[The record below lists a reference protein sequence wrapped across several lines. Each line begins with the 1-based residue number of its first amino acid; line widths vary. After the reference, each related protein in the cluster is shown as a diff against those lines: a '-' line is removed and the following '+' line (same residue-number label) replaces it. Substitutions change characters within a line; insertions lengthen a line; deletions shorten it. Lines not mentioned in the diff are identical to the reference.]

1 MQKKVLYDTI
11 VFLKSE
17 FRKPFVCKM
26 TRLELAVGDVKTNI
40 VIFKNKYPTINIQ
53 EDENN

>member
-1 MQKKVLYDTI
+1 MQKKVLYDTT

-26 TRLELAVGDVKTNI
+26 TRLELAIGDVKTNI

-53 EDENN
+53 